1 MLAPVRLACVKPAAS
16 VRSEPGSNS
25 QVHLRSCSRLVTSA
39 KPLSSTVFLTSSK
52 HIRLKRYP
60 TPARLTAFQRKPLPR
75 RDEFLKR
82 DRQLSLFRTLPPD
95 PLSSRPTNPTPKPR
109 KDPAAHV
116 SLPSDAI
123 VKQRWVRDDRPK
135 PIARSL
141 KRISTSRQ
149 PACKARLELQFPCR
163 AARPRGR
170 DDRKSS
176 APASQQGGV
185 RSRSPETNRSGRLKG
200 PPSRRSTRI

>member
-1 MLAPVRLACVKPAAS
+1 M
-16 VRSEPGSNS
+16 
-25 QVHLRSCSRLVTSA
+25 
-39 KPLSSTVFLTSSK
+39 TSSK

-123 VKQRWVRDDRPK
+123 VKQQ
-135 PIARSL
+135 
-141 KRISTSRQ
+141 Q
-149 PACKARLELQFPCR
+149 PAPGL
-163 AARPRGR
+163 AALKLDFWQ
-170 DDRKSS
+170 DDS
-176 APASQQGGV
+176 AFEE
-185 RSRSPETNRSGRLKG
+185 R
-200 PPSRRSTRI
+200 